1 MTDSTFAW
9 LWLPVI
15 AAVAGF
21 VPSLLAA
28 QDALPPPNIIFVNAE
43 DMSPHLGCYGHPD
56 ANTPAIDA
64 LAKTGIVYNNA
75 FATAPICSPA
85 RSCLATG
92 LYATSM
98 GTQHLRCEVRIPK
111 EIVPLAVRLRQAG
124 YFCTNTGKS
133 DYNFDPQGIWDA
145 WNNDPAPWR
154 ARTGQQPFFAFITV
168 GETHEGRINLED
180 RYEQAT
186 ADLPPDARHDA
197 DSVHIPPFY
206 PDTPEIRRVFA
217 GMHDLA
223 TVFDKKVAALVETL
237 KADGDFANTI
247 LFVFSDHGNGLPRYK
262 RWLNDSGLRV
272 PLVVHI
278 PKKYRDYCGASA
290 PQKTDRLVSFVDFPA
305 TALSLAGVRP
315 PDLLQGHAFLGPH
328 AASGREYVF
337 AARSRADDMF
347 EVSRS
352 VSDGRFIYVRHFL
365 PHLPYIQNSV
375 IFGDRKASFR
385 ELRRLH
391 ESGQLHGAAQQLWSE
406 RKPTE
411 ELYDLRNDPHELTNL
426 AESEAHNS
434 VRDTLRGKLR
444 EWILQHRDSGFL
456 PEAEYQRRALQYQIT
471 PFEVVQDPELFD
483 LKSTV
488 EAAFQVGRP
497 DTDAAALMRGL
508 DHSEAGVRYWSL
520 VSAINLP
527 EADRQSNV
535 RLLVP
540 NTQKSL
546 NDASPSVQVMAAE
559 YLLRNAA
566 ADSKESALALE
577 TLGELLEHP
586 QPWGALEAAST
597 AARLQSRVAPLTDIM
612 KDQIKIRLSPPTE
625 KRRYLD
631 FNYSSF
637 TGWALE
643 AALTTCGESDF
654 VDSLPGQ

>member
-1 MTDSTFAW
+1 MTDSTFAR
-9 LWLPVI
+9 LWLTVI
-15 AAVAGF
+15 ATVVGF
-21 VPSLLAA
+21 VPSPLRA
-28 QDALPPPNIIFVNAE
+28 QDVLPPPNIIFINAE

-133 DYNFDPQGIWDA
+133 DFNFDPQGIWDA
-145 WNNDPAPWR
+145 WNNDPAPWQ

-186 ADLPPDARHDA
+186 ADLPSHARHDA

-206 PDTPEIRRVFA
+206 PDTPEIRRIFA

-223 TVFDKKVAALVETL
+223 TVFDSKVAALVETL
-237 KADGDFANTI
+237 KADGDFNNTI

-278 PKKYRDYCGASA
+278 PNKYRDYCGASV

-328 AASGREYVF
+328 TTTERKYVF

-375 IFGDRKASFR
+375 IFGNRKASFR

-391 ESGQLHGAAQQLWSE
+391 NAGQLDGAAQQWWSK

-411 ELYDLRNDPHELTNL
+411 ELYDLRNDPHELSNL
-426 AESEAHNS
+426 AESAKHTA
-434 VRDTLRGKLR
+434 VRDTLRQKLR
-444 EWILQHRDSGFL
+444 AWILQHRDSGFL
-456 PEAEYQRRALQYQIT
+456 TEAEYQRRAVQHQIT
-471 PFEVVQDPELFD
+471 PFEVVQNPQLFD
-483 LKSTV
+483 LESTV

-497 DTDAAALMRGL
+497 DTDAAALVSGL

-527 EADRQSNV
+527 ESDRQSNL
-535 RLLVP
+535 RLLLPTVEKLL
-540 NTQKSL
+540 T
-546 NDASPSVQVMAAE
+546 DASPSVQVAAAE
-559 YLLRNAA
+559 YLVRNAA
-566 ADSKESALALE
+566 AASEEYALALE
-577 TLGELLEHP
+577 SLGKLLKHP
-586 QPWGALEAAST
+586 QPWVALEAAST
-597 AARLQSRVAPLTDIM
+597 AARLESRLTPLTDIM
-612 KDQIKIRLSPPTE
+612 KAQIKTRLSPSGE
-625 KRRYLD
+625 KRRYRD

-643 AALTTCGESDF
+643 AALTSCGEADF